1 MGIGLKAVGLHK
13 HYGGV
18 AAVAGVDLAVDP
30 GEIRAVIGPNGA
42 GKSTLF
48 DLVSGWVPPDR
59 GRVFLG
65 EREITGWPARRLA
78 RTGLG
83 RSFQRSNTF
92 AGLDVLENVLT
103 AVLVQRGRAWNPWRP
118 LGRYSDERERALT
131 VLAEVGLA
139 DKAGR
144 LVRELAYGDQKR
156 LDIAIALAGQPGM
169 LLLDEPLAGLA
180 AAERQ
185 PILGIVRRLA
195 RDQGTTVLFTEH
207 DIDSVLATAERITVM
222 HQGGVLAE
230 GTPAEVSADPR
241 VRSAFLGEEGPG

>member
-1 MGIGLKAVGLHK
+1 M
-13 HYGGV
+13 
-18 AAVAGVDLAVDP
+18 
-30 GEIRAVIGPNGA
+30 
-42 GKSTLF
+42 
-48 DLVSGWVPPDR
+48 
-59 GRVFLG
+59 
-65 EREITGWPARRLA
+65 
-78 RTGLG
+78 
-83 RSFQRSNTF
+83 
-92 AGLDVLENVLT
+92 
-103 AVLVQRGRAWNPWRP
+103 
-118 LGRYSDERERALT
+118 
-131 VLAEVGLA
+131 LAEVGLA

>member
-78 RTGLG
+78 LTGLG

-92 AGLDVLENVLT
+92 VGLGVLENVLT
-103 AVLVQRGRAWNPWRP
+103 AVLVQR
-118 LGRYSDERERALT
+118 
-131 VLAEVGLA
+131 
-139 DKAGR
+139 
-144 LVRELAYGDQKR
+144 
-156 LDIAIALAGQPGM
+156 
-169 LLLDEPLAGLA
+169 
-180 AAERQ
+180 
-185 PILGIVRRLA
+185 
-195 RDQGTTVLFTEH
+195 
-207 DIDSVLATAERITVM
+207 
-222 HQGGVLAE
+222 
-230 GTPAEVSADPR
+230 
-241 VRSAFLGEEGPG
+241 